1 MMRVDSFVVDCHG
14 SPSPGRRTRSRAPGP
29 GPGEHEPTAHQ
40 APALVVVL
48 RQKHAGIPLEG
59 LGHRTARPTRSNK
72 PRRGRHI
79 ERNAPSAEAHHWSRV
94 GSSTT
99 PPALGNS
106 EAGSTYR
113 APREVAGWGA
123 GQYVRRMGAPVWG
136 TFSVRDH
143 CLREAYLREVLLF
156 DRLAIPYPD
165 PLIEGE
171 RERWRRPNPA
181 DASETWDPERLD
193 VLLGILG
200 TQESAGYNG
209 ARLAKLV
216 RWGPQTWQE
225 LQSRLDTAHALTGNH
240 FVDTSKGLHLVP
252 GSEIPGIVEAVAAYP
267 TQAQWRQEVRPTM
280 EEPHTVS
287 AAEALVAVPRP
298 LLLPEPG
305 GDELDVLRRAVDLAM
320 DEEYAAMR
328 AAYFDWFRDRVA
340 RLRTLRTSR

>member
-1 MMRVDSFVVDCHG
+1 
-14 SPSPGRRTRSRAPGP
+14 
-29 GPGEHEPTAHQ
+29 
-40 APALVVVL
+40 
-48 RQKHAGIPLEG
+48 
-59 LGHRTARPTRSNK
+59 
-72 PRRGRHI
+72 
-79 ERNAPSAEAHHWSRV
+79 
-94 GSSTT
+94 
-99 PPALGNS
+99 
-106 EAGSTYR
+106 
-113 APREVAGWGA
+113 
-123 GQYVRRMGAPVWG
+123 MGAPVWG

-181 DASETWDPERLD
+181 DASQTWDPERLD

-200 TQESAGYNG
+200 TQESDGYNG
-209 ARLAKLV
+209 ARLAQLV

-225 LQSRLDTAHALTGNH
+225 LQSRLDTAHELTGNH
-240 FVDTSKGLHLVP
+240 FMDTSKGLHLVP
-252 GSEIPGIVEAVAAYP
+252 GSEIPGIVEAVAVYP
-267 TQAQWRQEVRPTM
+267 TQAQWRQEVRPTLQ
-280 EEPHTVS
+280 EPHTVS

-298 LLLPEPG
+298 LLLPQPG

-340 RLRTLRTSR
+340 LLRTAAHESLADLRLDPGSVRIAEEELRTLWAREQKVVRKADKKRVWTRVEIGCTTLAAAGTTGLACAAALPVLGAGAALLSFAGWGIARWQAAGPDPRSLGGASMFVEAHRRLGWMQPDLAQHP

>member
-1 MMRVDSFVVDCHG
+1 
-14 SPSPGRRTRSRAPGP
+14 
-29 GPGEHEPTAHQ
+29 
-40 APALVVVL
+40 
-48 RQKHAGIPLEG
+48 
-59 LGHRTARPTRSNK
+59 
-72 PRRGRHI
+72 
-79 ERNAPSAEAHHWSRV
+79 
-94 GSSTT
+94 
-99 PPALGNS
+99 
-106 EAGSTYR
+106 
-113 APREVAGWGA
+113 
-123 GQYVRRMGAPVWG
+123 MGAPVWG

-171 RERWRRPNPA
+171 RERWRHPNPA

-340 RLRTLRTSR
+340 RLRTAAHESLTDLRLDPGSVRIAEEELRTLWAREQKIVRKADKTRVWTRVEIGCTTLAAAGTAGLACATALPVLGAGAALLSFAGWGVARWQAAGSHPRSLGGASMFVEAHRRLEWMQPDIPQRP